1 LAKEHLFRRSIGRNH
16 AALATR
22 ADWIWFTDCDL
33 MFGEGCLDALGR
45 ALLGRVDP
53 LVFPRQEN
61 LTTLLDDASLAGE
74 AEPRLRQPSGE
85 LEFASTTATKA
96 KGPLQITHG
105 DVARA
110 LGYCRDIACYQRAEA
125 AFAKC
130 REDTAFRWILGTHG
144 VPIDLPGVS
153 RLRHATKGRYHGSDA
168 SNRLRLAVRRLQE
181 RWRDR

>member
-1 LAKEHLFRRSIGRNH
+1 
-16 AALATR
+16 
-22 ADWIWFTDCDL
+22 
-33 MFGEGCLDALGR
+33 M
-45 ALLGRVDP
+45 
-53 LVFPRQEN
+53 
-61 LTTLLDDASLAGE
+61 
-74 AEPRLRQPSGE
+74 
-85 LEFASTTATKA
+85 
-96 KGPLQITHG
+96 
-105 DVARA
+105 ARA